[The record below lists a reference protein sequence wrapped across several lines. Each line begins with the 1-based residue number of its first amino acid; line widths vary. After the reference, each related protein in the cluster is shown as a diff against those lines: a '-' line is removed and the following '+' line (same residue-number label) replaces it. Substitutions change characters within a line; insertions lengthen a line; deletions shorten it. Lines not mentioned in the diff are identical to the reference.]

1 MTEIKQII
9 NGIKD
14 ITEDGATPI
23 NIINFGEVMKS
34 NFYFHNP
41 ISKKDLNSL
50 SQKKLPEEYL
60 NFLEISNGAIL
71 FDNEFKGVPLGAA
84 CKIYSSSDLKITD
97 SIQKVPILLL
107 QDIGEIF
114 IDINRYKKNM
124 EYLSYPGIEAD
135 KYFSLSF
142 CDWLEKYIV
151 SSGNEFWNW

>member
-14 ITEDGATPI
+14 ITKDGATPI
-23 NIINFGEVMKS
+23 NIINFGGVMKS

-114 IDINRYKKNM
+114 IDINRYKKT
-124 EYLSYPGIEAD
+124 
-135 KYFSLSF
+135 
-142 CDWLEKYIV
+142 
-151 SSGNEFWNW
+151 WNIFPIPE

>member
-9 NGIKD
+9 NSIKD
-14 ITEDGATPI
+14 ITNDGTSPI
-23 NIINFGEVMKS
+23 NIINFGGIMKS

-41 ISKKDLNSL
+41 ISKKDLNRL
-50 SQKKLPEEYL
+50 SQKELPKEYL
-60 NFLEISNGAIL
+60 NFLKISNGAIL

-114 IDINRYKKNM
+114 IDINRYKKHGISF
-124 EYLSYPGIEAD
+124 LSRNR
-135 KYFSLSF
+135 SR
-142 CDWLEKYIV
+142 
-151 SSGNEFWNW
+151 

>member
-9 NGIKD
+9 NSIKD
-14 ITEDGATPI
+14 ITNDGTSPI
-23 NIINFGEVMKS
+23 NIINFGGIMKS

-41 ISKKDLNSL
+41 ISKKDLNRL
-50 SQKKLPEEYL
+50 SQKELPKEYL
-60 NFLEISNGAIL
+60 NFLKISNGAIL

-114 IDINRYKKNM
+114 IDINRYKKKHGISL
-124 EYLSYPGIEAD
+124 LSRNRGR
-135 KYFSLSF
+135 
-142 CDWLEKYIV
+142 
-151 SSGNEFWNW
+151 

>member
-9 NGIKD
+9 NSIKD
-14 ITEDGATPI
+14 ITNDGTSPI
-23 NIINFGEVMKS
+23 NIINFGGIMKS

-41 ISKKDLNSL
+41 ISKKDLNRL
-50 SQKKLPEEYL
+50 SQKELPKEYL
-60 NFLEISNGAIL
+60 NFLKISNGAIL

-135 KYFSLSF
+135 NYFSFSF
-142 CDWLEKYIV
+142 CDWLEKYII
-151 SSGNEFWNW
+151 SSGNEFWKW

>member
-9 NGIKD
+9 NSIKD
-14 ITEDGATPI
+14 ITNDGTSPI
-23 NIINFGEVMKS
+23 NIINFGGIMKS

-41 ISKKDLNSL
+41 ISKKDLNRL
-50 SQKKLPEEYL
+50 SQKELPKEYL
-60 NFLEISNGAIL
+60 NFLKISNGAIL

-135 KYFSLSF
+135 NYFNFSF
-142 CDWLEKYIV
+142 CDWLEKYII
-151 SSGNEFWNW
+151 SSGNEFWKW

>member
-23 NIINFGEVMKS
+23 NIINFGGVMKS

-114 IDINRYKKNM
+114 IDINRYKKT
-124 EYLSYPGIEAD
+124 
-135 KYFSLSF
+135 
-142 CDWLEKYIV
+142 
-151 SSGNEFWNW
+151 WNIFPIPE

>member
-14 ITEDGATPI
+14 ITKDGATPI
-23 NIINFGEVMKS
+23 NIINFGGVMKS

-50 SQKKLPEEYL
+50 RQKKLPEEYL

-71 FDNEFKGVPLGAA
+71 FENVFKGVPLGAA

-114 IDINRYKKNM
+114 IDINRYKKTWSIFPIP
-124 EYLSYPGIEAD
+124 E
-135 KYFSLSF
+135 
-142 CDWLEKYIV
+142 
-151 SSGNEFWNW
+151 

>member
-9 NGIKD
+9 NSIKD
-14 ITEDGATPI
+14 ITNDGTSPV
-23 NIINFGEVMKS
+23 NIINFGGIMKS

-41 ISKKDLNSL
+41 ISKKDLNRL
-50 SQKKLPEEYL
+50 SQKELPKEYL
-60 NFLEISNGAIL
+60 NFLKISNGAIL

-84 CKIYSSSDLKITD
+84 CKIYSSSDLKITN

>member
-9 NGIKD
+9 NSIKD
-14 ITEDGATPI
+14 ITNDGTSPI
-23 NIINFGEVMKS
+23 NIINFGGIMKS

-41 ISKKDLNSL
+41 ISKKDLNCL
-50 SQKKLPEEYL
+50 SQKELPKEYL
-60 NFLEISNGAIL
+60 NFLKISNGAIL

-135 KYFSLSF
+135 NYFSLSF
-142 CDWLEKYIV
+142 CDWLEKYII
-151 SSGNEFWNW
+151 SSGNEFWKW